1 MSFPAIRVLCWMTIT
16 HFANKPSN
24 VTSLLS
30 LEFGKL
36 PFPASDPSIA
46 YPLDSGR

>member
-1 MSFPAIRVLCWMTIT
+1 MSFPAIRVLCWMNIT

-30 LEFGKL
+30 LEFGKQQ
-36 PFPASDPSIA
+36 FHNNETSIV